1 MLSETSL
8 HAFVE
13 KGISKDEEKFL
24 QLLFK
29 KAGVLT
35 LFRMEFFG
43 AAHAGGGK
51 APPAKNLSDISYNNE
66 TWHTY
71 ILPKE
76 DSKDI

>member
-13 KGISKDEEKFL
+13 KGISKDAEKFL
-24 QLLFK
+24 QLLSK

-51 APPAKNLSDISYNNE
+51 APPA
-66 TWHTY
+66 
-71 ILPKE
+71 
-76 DSKDI
+76 